1 METTAIPATLTAV
14 PRRTVPPS
22 PEAAMS
28 TLIARQP
35 VYDARHQILAWD
47 IDYAPPLDAGTEPP
61 SADAAAE
68 DVTTLDLLM
77 NALLVV
83 GLERLLGNA
92 FGFLPVTT
100 HTLLSPTLRLLPPTL
115 VVLTLPADIVVGEEL
130 ERRMEPLQKAGYR
143 FALDGWRAPGGAAVL
158 LPELDFVRLDASALG
173 ADGLVPAA
181 AALHAAGFRG
191 VTIVTRLASAE
202 EACAAQAA
210 GALGFQGPVFRSPQP
225 VPGSTLDTGR
235 SAALALIAALNRPE
249 ATLQDLGRLIRQD
262 PTLTY
267 KLLRYVGS
275 AYFGLGEVRSVDHAL
290 VCLGRVRL
298 RLWATLIAMTSA
310 AGERPELVELGLV
323 RAGMCRE
330 LLLAEDGDG
339 ETGTVA
345 GLLSVLDL
353 LFGLPLERVLAGLPL
368 GAELSAALLDHAG
381 PAGRVLALVLAYE
394 RGDWD
399 EVHAAG
405 RDTQVFDAYFAALAQ
420 AHEMLGQV
428 AASQ

>member
-1 METTAIPATLTAV
+1 
-14 PRRTVPPS
+14 
-22 PEAAMS
+22 MS

-47 IDYAPPLDAGTEPP
+47 IDYAAPTDSGG
-61 SADAAAE
+61 ADPGDE
-68 DVTTLDLLM
+68 HTTLDLLM

-83 GLERLLGNA
+83 GLERLLGSA
-92 FGFLPVTT
+92 FGFLPATA

-115 VVLTLPADIVVGEEL
+115 IVLTLPAGTVICDEL
-130 ERRMEPLQKAGYR
+130 RRRMEPLHRSGYR
-143 FALDGWRAPGGAAVL
+143 FALEDWRAPGAEAAL
-158 LPELDFVRLDASALG
+158 LPELDFVRLDAGALG
-173 ADGLVPAA
+173 SAGLAPAS

-191 VTIVTRLASAE
+191 VTIVTNLATPD
-202 EACAAQAA
+202 AADAARAA
-210 GALGFQGPVFRSPQP
+210 GALGFQGPVFRRPQP
-225 VPGSTLDTGR
+225 VPGSLLDTGR

-249 ATLQDLGRLIRQD
+249 ATLAELGQLIRQD

-275 AYFGLGEVRSVDHAL
+275 AYFGLGEVRSIDHAL
-290 VCLGRVRL
+290 VCLGRLRL
-298 RLWATLIAMTSA
+298 RLWATLIAMTSV

-323 RAGMCRE
+323 RAGMCRD
-330 LLLAEDGDG
+330 LLIADGGDG
-339 ETGTVA
+339 ETGTVT

-368 GAELSAALLDHAG
+368 GPELSAALLDHAG
-381 PAGRVLALVLAYE
+381 QAGCALALVLAYE

-399 EVHAAG
+399 EVRAAG

-420 AHEMLGQV
+420 AHETLGQV